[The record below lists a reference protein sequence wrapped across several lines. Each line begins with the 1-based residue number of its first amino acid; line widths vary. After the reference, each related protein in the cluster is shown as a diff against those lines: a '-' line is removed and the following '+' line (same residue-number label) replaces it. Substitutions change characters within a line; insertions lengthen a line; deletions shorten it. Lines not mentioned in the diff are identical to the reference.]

1 MVSTKRK
8 ASSKEEKQKNERKRL
23 CITSRKKNLHSP
35 EIIPGRVREELLNE
49 ASTIKGVINLT
60 VFSKELIDIILP
72 AMNDNKTIKYNEKL
86 RRAIEKR
93 ENPTKVIHL
102 IEEQS
107 DVSKKVS

>member
-8 ASSKEEKQKNERKRL
+8 APSKEEKKKNESKKEEKQKNERKRL

-72 AMNDNKTIKYNEKL
+72 AMNSV
-86 RRAIEKR
+86 
-93 ENPTKVIHL
+93 P
-102 IEEQS
+102 
-107 DVSKKVS
+107 KKVPEYQNQDQNTRFKPVPGMEV